1 MLRLALTAVTT
12 TGFPSYDEEL
22 MALLPDEIGRAP
34 TVAWANA
41 MLRERVP
48 DELGMITWRYDEDDL
63 PELRAALPGGRLF
76 R

>member
-1 MLRLALTAVTT
+1 
-12 TGFPSYDEEL
+12 
-22 MALLPDEIGRAP
+22 
-34 TVAWANA
+34 

-48 DELGMITWRYDEDDL
+48 EELGMITWRYDEDDL